1 MSHSV
6 TVTRTT
12 TTASTSAVI
21 INTGYCSSITGI
33 LKIFETILG
42 AICLGLIAYFNRN
55 VNSNYS
61 GFVGTKEDALF
72 FIVSFGFL
80 VTTFLLLV
88 ACCISLAS
96 AAILPKSTFEY
107 LYHLVAFI
115 FYISASLA
123 LLIELN
129 RRNEYIHV
137 YQRSREYGYEG
148 KMAAAVLGLINSL
161 FYLLSFIFSIRTF
174 RLA

>member
-21 INTGYCSSITGI
+21 INTGYCSSVTGI

-42 AICLGLIAYFNRN
+42 AICLGLIAYFNRYGDRYYA
-55 VNSNYS
+55 YS
-61 GFVGTKEDALF
+61 GFFGTKEDALF

-129 RRNEYIHV
+129 RRNEYR
-137 YQRSREYGYEG
+137 QFREYGYEG
-148 KMAAAVLGLINSL
+148 KMAAAVLGMINSL